1 MVNYPSN
8 LSMAQIFSAL
18 ADPTRLSMVERLN
31 VGPALV
37 SDLARPFAMSAPAI
51 SRHLRVLERAG
62 LIHRAVRGRH
72 HWIHLNPTA
81 LSAMG
86 SWINPMLTT
95 TETLQPSLSRRLVIE
110 RLRQAAPSESLFETS
125 SDRSLQSLLL
135 KSRLEKPK
143 QANRN

>member
-8 LSMAQIFSAL
+8 PSMAQIFSAL
-18 ADPTRLSMVERLN
+18 ADPTRLSIVERLN
-31 VGPALV
+31 AGPALV

-86 SWINPMLTT
+86 SWINPMLNITD
-95 TETLQPSLSRRLVIE
+95 TLQPSLSRRLVIE
-110 RLRQAAPSESLFETS
+110 RTRQAAHADSLYETAGN
-125 SDRSLQSLLL
+125 RSLRSLLL
-135 KSRLEKPK
+135 KSRLEESK
-143 QANRN
+143 QANQN